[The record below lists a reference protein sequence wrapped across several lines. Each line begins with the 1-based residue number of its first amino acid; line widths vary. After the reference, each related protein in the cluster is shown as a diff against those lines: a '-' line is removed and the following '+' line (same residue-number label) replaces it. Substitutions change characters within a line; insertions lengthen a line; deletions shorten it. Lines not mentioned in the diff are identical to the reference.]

1 MAGRPFNI
9 PDEKGV
15 TAGEMA
21 ASAGMESVME
31 LMVRGVRMGFLD
43 SDVKTKA
50 GIDGMAAYQMMAA
63 GDLPG
68 AWMILQRADAAD
80 DACTVYNK
88 ALCLRSAGRRDEAR
102 ELSCLAF
109 RRLTEGVPQ
118 RSFDPVGEALISGMA
133 SPVPMNP
140 AMPGCNPTYAGLLAR
155 WLYCLC
161 LTDCGETDE
170 ARRTAA
176 SLEAFGLM
184 KFHREG

>member
-1 MAGRPFNI
+1 
-9 PDEKGV
+9 
-15 TAGEMA
+15 
-21 ASAGMESVME
+21 ME
-31 LMVRGVRMGFLD
+31 LSG
-43 SDVKTKA
+43 
-50 GIDGMAAYQMMAA
+50 
-63 GDLPG
+63 
-68 AWMILQRADAAD
+68 
-80 DACTVYNK
+80 
-88 ALCLRSAGRRDEAR
+88 
-102 ELSCLAF
+102 LAF

-176 SLEAFGLM
+176 PLEAFGLM